1 MTPQHQIPASVTL
14 VVLAQGHERLGL
26 ALAGKLVQERDLQAD
41 AFPILRE
48 EPSGAGLAH
57 APDVIVLRFIH
68 GYRTLRYGLAREVDR
83 IAEAVHIASL
93 IINAPMGHHADDL
106 TREVDHGAT
115 AASQAAE
122 RIEHVIQ
129 RRGDPLAP
137 PGRSRDNPEGNQQD
151 ITLDSVLRVSHDRDE
166 IARRNLRL
174 RRHWER
180 GGTGHGLMWT
190 QQYNIV
196 ERQPVTSRQVV

>member
-1 MTPQHQIPASVTL
+1 
-14 VVLAQGHERLGL
+14 
-26 ALAGKLVQERDLQAD
+26 
-41 AFPILRE
+41 
-48 EPSGAGLAH
+48 
-57 APDVIVLRFIH
+57 
-68 GYRTLRYGLAREVDR
+68 
-83 IAEAVHIASL
+83 
-93 IINAPMGHHADDL
+93 MGHHADDL

-151 ITLDSVLRVSHDRDE
+151 ITLDNVLRVSHDRDE

-196 ERQPVTSRQVV
+196 ERQPLADPVRHALSVARRHVVSTQEKRALRVVWLLIGAYFVAGLVLLCCRG